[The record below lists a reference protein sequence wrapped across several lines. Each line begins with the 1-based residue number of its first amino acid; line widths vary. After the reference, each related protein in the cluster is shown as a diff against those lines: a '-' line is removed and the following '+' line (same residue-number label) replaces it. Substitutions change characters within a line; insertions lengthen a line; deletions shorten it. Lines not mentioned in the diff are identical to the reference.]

1 MQSCFGLKWPALK
14 LGLHND
20 LWLGL
25 LPRRART
32 IWAQSGKSLM
42 KAREAF
48 AKARHQLELAL
59 TSFLHGLAKA
69 RAHSKGSKPQKSWF
83 VVPPNQKTKT
93 ENFRGNFFCFG
104 DRAAA
109 ENGFRK
115 KPARDFETNRYFRF
129 FHLQPS
135 SCQASVHFKLGPIS
149 CQRHRTRDKSLDKI
163 VLGLSRLE
171 PFIFLT
177 YELLRRFRIKISV
190 YSKI

>member
-1 MQSCFGLKWPALK
+1 MSFARKFLGRPEALEKEYSFYKVFLAKCCNAFDLHNQKWLYHSLFWYKMQSCFGLKWPALK

-69 RAHSKGSKPQKSWF
+69 WAQSKGSKPPKNEGSFQLNWMRRKINWNYNCSN
-83 VVPPNQKTKT
+83 V
-93 ENFRGNFFCFG
+93 FCT
-104 DRAAA
+104 
-109 ENGFRK
+109 
-115 KPARDFETNRYFRF
+115 P
-129 FHLQPS
+129 
-135 SCQASVHFKLGPIS
+135 C
-149 CQRHRTRDKSLDKI
+149 
-163 VLGLSRLE
+163 RLIE
-171 PFIFLT
+171 CLMG
-177 YELLRRFRIKISV
+177 
-190 YSKI
+190 

>member
-1 MQSCFGLKWPALK
+1 MKRAQILPKRMKK
-14 LGLHND
+14 LVQ
-20 LWLGL
+20 
-25 LPRRART
+25 LPVKAHFEVPDIAR
-32 IWAQSGKSLM
+32 SPKNHGSLYPRT
-42 KAREAF
+42 K
-48 AKARHQLELAL
+48 K
-59 TSFLHGLAKA
+59 
-69 RAHSKGSKPQKSWF
+69 QK
-83 VVPPNQKTKT
+83 QKTFGGK
-93 ENFRGNFFCFG
+93 NFCFG

-163 VLGLSRLE
+163 VFGLSRLE